1 MKATKFVRSIAV
13 AAAAALTL
21 GGLSAVA
28 VSPATAAARSTVI
41 IHTPGEIT
49 SLNADVIQTTYNANV
64 AYLTGAG
71 FLYTDKGGNRVRNTK
86 FGTFA
91 ISKKTPTDFRI
102 TYNVRPGQEWSDG
115 TPITAVDLLLS
126 HVIQSSAFSKA
137 AGLGDPSNKNETP
150 AFDSGSYGGAYS
162 DHVVGDPVLSNNN
175 MSLTV
180 RFNKPLPDWELL
192 APGASPVHAL
202 ILMVNGAK
210 KLQSKADNVSAKN
223 SFLDA
228 FKNKNFLALSKMGKI
243 WSNDY
248 NIQTV
253 NSSTN
258 PLLLISNGGFMVKS
272 ADPTTMTLVRNPK
285 YSSGPAMATKNPI
298 KTVVFKYIA
307 SPTAAAAAL
316 RNGDIDIFFETNGTA
331 ATKTI
336 LTGISTAKTLTV
348 QAAGFSHF
356 ELRTGPTYGKTNDP
370 YNGPFAGNSQKAKD
384 LRQAMLLAL
393 PREQMVETVIK
404 PVDSRAVPM
413 DSQFTFPG
421 TKDYAK
427 HTAAT
432 GVKRYSTGTQA
443 DRTAKALAL
452 VQKYYPEA
460 SATKSAVKVKL
471 GFASASA
478 LRNTLAKLIKAEAAK
493 AGFDVDINGH
503 ADWLGASEP
512 ERDSEWDA
520 FMYGF
525 SLGAPTQDAGTYYY
539 KTDGE
544 FNNFGW
550 SDSALDKILAS
561 LESDVLTPAQV
572 LEKRIAADKIV
583 NDNFWGL
590 LLYQGV
596 SLVAHAK
603 ALQGVNPS
611 QFSPGYLWNY
621 WEWHY

>member
-1 MKATKFVRSIAV
+1 
-13 AAAAALTL
+13 LL
-21 GGLSAVA
+21 
-28 VSPATAAARSTVI
+28 
-41 IHTPGEIT
+41 
-49 SLNADVIQTTYNANV
+49 
-64 AYLTGAG
+64 
-71 FLYTDKGGNRVRNTK
+71 
-86 FGTFA
+86 
-91 ISKKTPTDFRI
+91 KKI
-102 TYNVRPGQEWSDG
+102 
-115 TPITAVDLLLS
+115 
-126 HVIQSSAFSKA
+126 
-137 AGLGDPSNKNETP
+137 
-150 AFDSGSYGGAYS
+150 
-162 DHVVGDPVLSNNN
+162 
-175 MSLTV
+175 
-180 RFNKPLPDWELL
+180 
-192 APGASPVHAL
+192 
-202 ILMVNGAK
+202 
-210 KLQSKADNVSAKN
+210 
-223 SFLDA
+223 
-228 FKNKNFLALSKMGKI
+228 GKI

-248 NIQTV
+248 NIATV

-258 PLLLISNGGFMVKS
+258 PLLLISNGGFMVYK
-272 ADPTTMTLVRNPK
+272 ADPVTMTLIRNPK
-285 YSSGPAMATKNPI
+285 YSSGPAMATQNPV
-298 KTVVFKYIA
+298 KSVVFKYIQ

-331 ATKTI
+331 ATKSI
-336 LTGISTAKTLTV
+336 LTNIKNARTLTV

-356 ELRTGPTYGKTNDP
+356 ELRTGPTYGKTGDP

-384 LRQAMLLAL
+384 LRQAMLLVV

-404 PVDSRAVPM
+404 PVDPRAVPM

-432 GVKRYSTGTQA
+432 GVKRYSDGTQA

-452 VQKYYPEA
+452 VKKHFPDA
-460 SATKSAVKVKL
+460 SATNSAVKVKL
-471 GFASASA
+471 GFASSSA
-478 LRNTLAKLIKAEAAK
+478 LRQTLAKLIKAEAAK
-493 AGFDVDINGH
+493 AGFDVDITGD
-503 ADWLGASEP
+503 ADWLGSSEP

-550 SDSALDKILAS
+550 SDTALDKILKS
-561 LESDVLTPAQV
+561 LESDVLTPSQV
-572 LEKRIAADKIV
+572 LAKRIAADKIV

-603 ALQGVNPS
+603 YLQGVDPS